1 MQGSGHFAIAANS
14 IEGRDARWHLHPNT
28 DARQHEKTGPLM
40 IVRGSGVHVFDNTGK
55 RYIEAM
61 SGLWSAALGFS
72 ETRLA
77 DAAYRQMRELPFYH
91 NFNHRAVAPATD
103 LAERLVALAPVPMS
117 KVFFTNSGSE
127 ANDTA
132 LKMIWYR
139 ANAMG
144 QGAKKKVIAR
154 RRGFHGVTIGAASL
168 TGLPMNHGAF
178 DLPIPQIRHVTCP
191 HHWREALPG
200 ESEEAFASRLAE
212 ELDRLIL
219 AEGPETV
226 AAFVAEPVM
235 AAGGVIVPPR
245 TYWEKIQA
253 VLARH
258 DVLLVADEVVCGFG
272 RTGRMFGSETL
283 GMRPDIMIVSKQLAS
298 SYMPIAAVLLS
309 DRVYEPIADESARRG
324 MFGHGLTAGGHP
336 VACAVALENLR
347 IIEERGLVGQAARV
361 GAHML
366 AGLHD
371 RLGDHPMVGE
381 IRGIGFV
388 AGIELVADRASKA
401 PRGKA
406 GQLGA
411 RAAALMQDAG
421 VILRAMGDTLALCP
435 PLITTEAEVDEILAA
450 LVPTLTTLAAEAG

>member
-28 DARQHEKTGPLM
+28 DARQHERTGPLM

-212 ELDRLIL
+212 ELDRHREKDVALSDDRFSSIARNQLQAMQMTFFFFLPSMLLSGFMFPFRGMPEWAQVVGNVLPLTHFLVLVRGILLKGNGIDMVWSSVWPIL
-219 AEGPETV
+219 A
-226 AAFVAEPVM
+226 F
-235 AAGGVIVPPR
+235 I
-245 TYWEKIQA
+245 A
-253 VLARH
+253 V
-258 DVLLVADEVVCGFG
+258 VL
-272 RTGRMFGSETL
+272 
-283 GMRPDIMIVSKQLAS
+283 
-298 SYMPIAAVLLS
+298 
-309 DRVYEPIADESARRG
+309 
-324 MFGHGLTAGGHP
+324 
-336 VACAVALENLR
+336 
-347 IIEERGLVGQAARV
+347 
-361 GAHML
+361 
-366 AGLHD
+366 
-371 RLGDHPMVGE
+371 
-381 IRGIGFV
+381 GIG
-388 AGIELVADRASKA
+388 
-401 PRGKA
+401 
-406 GQLGA
+406 
-411 RAAALMQDAG
+411 
-421 VILRAMGDTLALCP
+421 LRTFRRTL
-435 PLITTEAEVDEILAA
+435 D
-450 LVPTLTTLAAEAG
+450 